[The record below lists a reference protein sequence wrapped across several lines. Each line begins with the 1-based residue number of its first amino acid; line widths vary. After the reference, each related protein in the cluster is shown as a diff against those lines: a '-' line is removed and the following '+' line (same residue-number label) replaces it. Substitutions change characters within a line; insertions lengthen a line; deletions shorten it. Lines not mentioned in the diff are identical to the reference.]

1 MDNTNEM
8 ITTALQKDLQHM
20 ADVQHEL
27 VTTPPQT
34 ADQWH
39 DLIQNML
46 GGAVDFCLK
55 LVAAIAIFAV
65 GMWIANKVTRS
76 IKFAMERREL
86 EPSLVSFSASFIN
99 ILLRIFVIVIVLTTV
114 GVQMTSIVAVLGAG
128 ALAVGMALSG
138 TFQNFAGGIIIL
150 FLKPFKVGDVIQTA
164 SGRTGTVKKIM
175 IFTTELH
182 TFDNQVVFIP
192 NGSLANGEITNL
204 SDRGARRAEIQIA
217 ISYGDDVEVAR
228 RTILSILGKDKRI
241 AKTPAPSVFVSDLG
255 DSAVV
260 LTVWYWTKYADWF
273 ASMGDMREALYKE
286 LPRKKIHFPFPQM
299 DVHVKK

>member
-1 MDNTNEM
+1 MDNTDEM
-8 ITTALQKDLQHM
+8 IAAGIQDKLQHI

-27 VTTPPQT
+27 VDVPKT

-39 DLIQNML
+39 DLVQSL
-46 GGAVDFCLK
+46 LSSAVDFCFQLI
-55 LVAAIAIFAV
+55 AAIAILML
-65 GMWIANKVTRS
+65 GMWVANKITRS
-76 IKFAMERREL
+76 IKYAMEKREL
-86 EPSLVSFSASFIN
+86 EPSLVSFSSSFIN
-99 ILLRIFVIVIVLTTV
+99 ILLRVFVIVIALTTV

-164 SGRTGTVKKIM
+164 SGRTGTIKKIM

-192 NGSLANGEITNL
+192 NGPLANGEITNL
-204 SDRGARRAEIQIA
+204 SDRANRRSEIKIA
-217 ISYGDDVEVAR
+217 ISYGDDVDVAR
-228 RTILSILGKDKRI
+228 KAILSVLAKDKRI
-241 AKTPAPSVFVSDLG
+241 MKKPEPVVFVSDLG

-273 ASMGDMREALYKE
+273 ASQGDMREALYKE
-286 LPRKKIHFPFPQM
+286 LPRKKIHFPFPQI
-299 DVHVKK
+299 DVHMKK

>member
-1 MDNTNEM
+1 MDNMNEVVAAG
-8 ITTALQKDLQHM
+8 IQDKLQHM

-27 VTTPPQT
+27 VTTPPET
-34 ADQWH
+34 PEQWH
-39 DLIQNML
+39 NLIQNML

-55 LVAAIAIFAV
+55 LIAAVAILWA
-65 GMWIANKVTRS
+65 GMWIAKRVTKS
-76 IKFAMERREL
+76 VKYAMERREL
-86 EPSLVSFSASFIN
+86 EPSLVTFISSFIN
-99 ILLRIFVIVIVLTTV
+99 ILLRVFVIIIVLTTV

-192 NGSLANGEITNL
+192 NGPLANGEITNL
-204 SDRGARRAEIQIA
+204 SDRANRRSEIQIA
-217 ISYGDDVEVAR
+217 ISYGDDVDTAR
-228 RTILSILGKDKRI
+228 RVILSVLAKDKRVM
-241 AKTPAPSVFVSDLG
+241 KKPEPVVFVSDLG

-260 LTVWYWTKYADWF
+260 LKVWYWTKYADWF
-273 ASMGDMREALYKE
+273 ASQGDMREALYKE

-299 DVHVKK
+299 DVHIQK

>member
-1 MDNTNEM
+1 MDNMNEAVAAD
-8 ITTALQKDLQHM
+8 IQNKLQHV

-27 VTTPPQT
+27 MTTPPKT
-34 ADQWH
+34 AEQWH
-39 DLIQNML
+39 DLIQGLL
-46 GGAVDFCLK
+46 GGAVDFCFK
-55 LVAAIAIFAV
+55 LVAAVAILWA
-65 GMWIANKVTRS
+65 GMWIAKRITKS
-76 IKFAMERREL
+76 IKFAMEKRDL
-86 EPSLVSFSASFIN
+86 EPSLVSFISSFIN
-99 ILLRIFVIVIVLTTV
+99 ILLRVFVIIIVLTTV

-192 NGSLANGEITNL
+192 NGPLANGEIINL
-204 SDRGARRAEIQIA
+204 SDRKLRRAEIDIA
-217 ISYGDDVEVAR
+217 ISYGDDVDVAR
-228 RTILSILGKDKRI
+228 RAILAVLAKDKRI
-241 AKTPAPSVFVSDLG
+241 AADPAPSVFVNELG

-260 LTVWYWTKYADWF
+260 LKVWFWAKYADLF
-273 ASMGDMREALYKE
+273 STTIAMREALYKE
-286 LPRKKIHFPFPQM
+286 LPKKKIHFPFPQM
-299 DVHVKK
+299 DVHIQK

>member
-1 MDNTNEM
+1 MDNANDVIVANM
-8 ITTALQKDLQHM
+8 QNSLQHV

-27 VTTPPQT
+27 METPKT
-34 ADQWH
+34 AQQWH
-39 DLIQNML
+39 DLIQTLL
-46 GGAVDFCLK
+46 GSAVDFGLK
-55 LVAAIAIFAV
+55 LVAAIAILMA
-65 GMWIANKVTRS
+65 GMWIVKRITKSV
-76 IKFAMERREL
+76 KFAMEKRKL
-86 EPSLVSFSASFIN
+86 EPSLVSFTASFVN
-99 ILLRIFVIVIVLTTV
+99 ILLRIFVIIIVLTTV

-128 ALAVGMALSG
+128 ALAIGMALSG

-192 NGSLANGEITNL
+192 NGPLANGEITNL
-204 SDRGARRAEIQIA
+204 SDRAARRAEVKIA
-217 ISYGDDVEVAR
+217 ISYGDDVDIAR
-228 RTILSILGKDKRI
+228 RAILAVIAKDDRI
-241 AKTPAPSVFVSDLG
+241 AKKPEPSVFVSDLG

-260 LTVWYWTKYADWF
+260 LTVWYWTKYVDWF
-273 ASMGDMREALYKE
+273 NTQGELREALYKE

>member
-1 MDNTNEM
+1 MNNPDEV
-8 ITTALQKDLQHM
+8 IAAGIQDKLQHM

-27 VTTPPQT
+27 VTTPPET
-34 ADQWH
+34 AEQWH
-39 DLIQNML
+39 DLIQSLL

-55 LVAAIAIFAV
+55 LIAAIAIFSV
-65 GMWIANKVTRS
+65 GMWIVNKITKS
-76 IKFAMERREL
+76 IKYAMERREL
-86 EPSLVSFSASFIN
+86 EPSLVSFTASFVN
-99 ILLRIFVIVIVLTTV
+99 ILLRIFVIIIVLTTV

-192 NGSLANGEITNL
+192 NGPLANGEIINL

-217 ISYGDDVEVAR
+217 ISYGDDVDAAR
-228 RTILSILGKDKRI
+228 KVIMRILSADKRVL
-241 AKTPAPSVFVSDLG
+241 KNPAPIVFVSDLG

-260 LTVWYWTKYADWF
+260 LSVRYWTKFADNF
-273 ASMGDMREALYKE
+273 DSMGDLREALYRE
-286 LPRKKIHFPFPQM
+286 LPKKKVHFPFPQM
-299 DVHVKK
+299 DVHIQK

>member
-1 MDNTNEM
+1 MNDANEI
-8 ITTALQKDLQHM
+8 ITANIQNSMQHM

-27 VTTPPQT
+27 VDTPKTPE
-34 ADQWH
+34 QWH
-39 DLIQNML
+39 DLIQNLL
-46 GGAVDFCLK
+46 GGAVDFCFK
-55 LVAAIAIFAV
+55 LIAAVAILMV
-65 GMWIANKVTRS
+65 GMWIANKITRS
-76 IKFAMERREL
+76 IKFAMEKREL
-86 EPSLVSFSASFIN
+86 EPSLISFSSSFIN

-192 NGSLANGEITNL
+192 NGPLANGEITNL
-204 SDRGARRAEIQIA
+204 SDRANRRAEIQIA
-217 ISYGDDVEVAR
+217 ISYGDDVDVAR
-228 RTILSILGKDKRI
+228 RAILSVLNKDKRV
-241 AKTPAPSVFVSDLG
+241 AKNPAPSVFVSELG

-260 LTVWYWTKYADWF
+260 LTVWFWTKYADWF

-286 LPRKKIHFPFPQM
+286 LPRKKIHFPFPQI
-299 DVHVKK
+299 DVHMKK

>member
-1 MDNTNEM
+1 MNNSDEV
-8 ITTALQKDLQHM
+8 IAAGIQDKLQHM

-27 VTTPPQT
+27 VTTPPAT
-34 ADQWH
+34 AEQWH
-39 DLIQNML
+39 DLIQSLL
-46 GGAVDFCLK
+46 GGAIDFCLK
-55 LVAAIAIFAV
+55 LIAAIAIFSV
-65 GMWIANKVTRS
+65 GMWIVNKITKS
-76 IKFAMERREL
+76 IKYAMERREL
-86 EPSLVSFSASFIN
+86 EASLISFSASFVN
-99 ILLRIFVIVIVLTTV
+99 ILLRIFVIIIVLTTV

-182 TFDNQVVFIP
+182 TFDNQVIFIP
-192 NGSLANGEITNL
+192 NGPLANGEIINL
-204 SDRGARRAEIQIA
+204 SDRGARRAEVQIA
-217 ISYGDDVEVAR
+217 ISYGDDVDVAR
-228 RTILSILGKDKRI
+228 KVILSVLSKDKRVI
-241 AKTPAPSVFVSDLG
+241 KNPAPSVFVSDLG

-273 ASMGDMREALYKE
+273 ASMGDLREVLYRE
-286 LPRKKIHFPFPQM
+286 LPKKKVHFPFPQM
-299 DVHVKK
+299 DVHIQK

>member
-1 MDNTNEM
+1 MEKPDEV
-8 ITTALQKDLQHM
+8 IAAGIQDKLQHM

-27 VTTPPQT
+27 VTTPPET
-34 ADQWH
+34 AEQWH
-39 DLIQNML
+39 DLIQSLL

-55 LVAAIAIFAV
+55 LIAAIAIFSV
-65 GMWIANKVTRS
+65 GMWIVNKITKS
-76 IKFAMERREL
+76 IKYAMERREL
-86 EPSLVSFSASFIN
+86 EPSLVSFTASFVN
-99 ILLRIFVIVIVLTTV
+99 ILLRIFVIIIVLTTV

-192 NGSLANGEITNL
+192 NGPLANGEIINL

-217 ISYGDDVEVAR
+217 ISYGDDVDVAR
-228 RTILSILGKDKRI
+228 RAILAVLAKDKRI
-241 AKTPAPSVFVSDLG
+241 AKNPAPSVFVSDLG

-273 ASMGDMREALYKE
+273 TSMGDMREALYRE

-299 DVHVKK
+299 DVHIQK